1 MKKLSSDSRNVSTSS
16 TTMDQETSQEINWS
30 TPSEPSVFNTK
41 PLKSSTSSILHPMLP
56 RWTSEASLKSSDS
69 TEKETLNPHWVN
81 YLNTSTSRSKEL
93 LVHKNSKRS
102 HNQSDKTS
110 QLLKLIKWS
119 TLLIRTETES
129 STTTSSSASSPRT
142 IQRSERYDALFD
154 LILSHF
160 SCFFLLSYKMH
171 LINDLIDLWNLWN
184 LQMKRFWITF
194 WALNKRNLYY
204 EHFNFIT

>member
-1 MKKLSSDSRNVSTSS
+1 MFRHLRLRWIRKHLRRLI
-16 TTMDQETSQEINWS
+16 DQHHQSPRYL
-30 TPSEPSVFNTK
+30 TPSHSNHQHRQFFIQRYRDGLRRLPWNLRIQRRRK
-41 PLKSSTSSILHPMLP
+41 LWILIGSTIWIL
-56 RWTSEASLKSSDS
+56 
-69 TEKETLNPHWVN
+69 
-81 YLNTSTSRSKEL
+81 RSKEH